1 MLVKMSAVSRILSL
15 SARLSKQ
22 IHRLQHKERVIRACT
37 SCIQRSQCTLASPHE
52 GKSYSPKIQN
62 IVDDIGQLT
71 LLEVAELNE
80 LLKTTL
86 KIKDAPVMSMAGA
99 ASAAPV
105 AKEEEEG
112 VKSSRE
118 QTSFDVK
125 LKGFD
130 SAKKI
135 ALIKEI
141 KSACGLNLVQSK
153 SFVEST
159 PQVVK
164 SGISK
169 DEAEKLKATLE
180 AVGASVEVM

>member
-1 MLVKMSAVSRILSL
+1 MFSSSRVFSL
-15 SARLSKQ
+15 STRLSKQ
-22 IHRLQHKERVIRACT
+22 IHRLQRQQKVIQACN
-37 SCIQRSQCTLASPHE
+37 SCIQRAQCTLPGPHE
-52 GKSYSPKIQN
+52 DKSYSPKIQN
-62 IVDDIGQLT
+62 LVENIGQLT

-80 LLKTTL
+80 LLKKTL
-86 KIKDAPVMSMAGA
+86 KIQDAPIMSMA
-99 ASAAPV
+99 SAGPAPPV
-105 AKEEEEG
+105 QEEEEE

-125 LKGFD
+125 LKAFD
-130 SAKKI
+130 AGKKI

-141 KSACGLNLVQSK
+141 KSICGLNLVQSK

-169 DEAEKLKATLE
+169 DEAEKMKEALE